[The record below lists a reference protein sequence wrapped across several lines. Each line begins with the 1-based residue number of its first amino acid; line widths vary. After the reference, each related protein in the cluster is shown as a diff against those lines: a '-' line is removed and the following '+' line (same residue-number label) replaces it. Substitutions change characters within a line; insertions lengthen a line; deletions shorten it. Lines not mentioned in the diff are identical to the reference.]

1 MIFEDRH
8 YIADDLV
15 GSCTITDVDAKKL
28 LKWYR
33 KVKKT
38 IRKSGGIEFFV
49 SGYLNKPLGSVPDR
63 KSGGTK

>member
-49 SGYLNKPLGSVPDR
+49 LGYLNKPLGSVPDD